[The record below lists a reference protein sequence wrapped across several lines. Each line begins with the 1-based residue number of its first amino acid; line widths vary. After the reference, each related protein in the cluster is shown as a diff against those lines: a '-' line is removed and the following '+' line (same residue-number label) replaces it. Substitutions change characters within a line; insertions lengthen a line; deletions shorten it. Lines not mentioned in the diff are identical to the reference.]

1 MGEALQRYDRLLL
14 LNRTL
19 LANDRPQAVMT
30 LDNIQ
35 RAYGQ
40 GGHQST
46 TPPAYAEFFC

>member
-40 GGHQST
+40 GGTNPQPRPP
-46 TPPAYAEFFC
+46 TPSFFC